1 MALDIAGIAVSAGA
15 ACSSGKVR
23 ESHVLTAMEAGEGA
37 RRAVRISA
45 GWQSK
50 AADFER
56 LAEGVID
63 VYKRDVRV
71 CGGPF

>member
-1 MALDIAGIAVSAGA
+1 MVMALDIAGIAVSAGA
-15 ACSSGKVR
+15 ACSSGKVH
-23 ESHVLTAMEAGEGA
+23 ESHVLTAMQAGEGA

-56 LAEGVID
+56 LAEVLSD
-63 VYKRDVRV
+63 L
-71 CGGPF
+71 